1 MFRLQKFI
9 LSFNGVFFAAAILD
23 IILSWKARRNMSLV
37 VKLRY
42 ILKLLSAAAWVVIL
56 PVTYAYTWENP
67 TGLARTIKSWLG
79 DGQNQPS
86 LYILAVVIYLAP
98 NLLSATL
105 FLFPVIRRALE
116 RSNLRV
122 VTFIM
127 WWSQVFLVLLF
138 KLILFL
144 LPFR

>member
-1 MFRLQKFI
+1 MCLMLRKDLI
-9 LSFNGVFFAAAILD
+9 NANESIMCVTAILD
-23 IILSWKARRNMSLV
+23 LVFGWKARRSMSFA

-42 ILKLLSAAAWVVIL
+42 VLKLISAAAWVVIL

-116 RSNLRV
+116 RSNLKV

-127 WWSQVFLVLLF
+127 WWSQVFLVLYF
-138 KLILFL
+138 KLI
-144 LPFR
+144 

>member
-1 MFRLQKFI
+1 M
-9 LSFNGVFFAAAILD
+9 
-23 IILSWKARRNMSLV
+23 SWKARRNMSLV
-37 VKLRY
+37 IKLRY
-42 ILKLLSAAAWVVIL
+42 ILKLLSAAAWVVVL

-105 FLFPVIRRALE
+105 FLFPVIRRPLE
-116 RSNLRV
+116 RSNLKV

-127 WWSQVFLVLLF
+127 WWSQVFLVLYF
-138 KLILFL
+138 IVI
-144 LPFR
+144 

>member
-1 MFRLQKFI
+1 
-9 LSFNGVFFAAAILD
+9 
-23 IILSWKARRNMSLV
+23 LSWKARKNMSLV

-42 ILKLLSAAAWVVIL
+42 ILKLLSAAAWVVIF

-86 LYILAVVIYLAP
+86 LYILAVVVYLAP
-98 NLLSATL
+98 NMLSAML

-116 RSNLRV
+116 RSNLKV
-122 VTFIM
+122 VTFMM
-127 WWSQVFLVLLF
+127 WWSQVFFCLSSF
-138 KLILFL
+138 SRI
-144 LPFR
+144 